1 MKPIA
6 TLKEKDSF
14 KLARR
19 DAKQELRT
27 VSNRRQKA
35 APGQVL
41 ERVIGPPGEELPPE
55 DLPGKKP

>member
-1 MKPIA
+1 MQSLIKIHKTKEA
-6 TLKEKDSF
+6 ALKEKDSF

-41 ERVIGPPGEELPPE
+41 AE
-55 DLPGKKP
+55 